1 MINGVTLKVCGI
13 TRVEDAVVAADSGA
27 DYLGFILH
35 PASPRY
41 VAPDA
46 YATMAPKLPAV
57 NKVGVIVQPTV
68 EELARVV
75 ALGFDFIQLHFPG
88 ETSVSEVAAWSEI
101 VSPERLWLAPR
112 LAPGKELDLEILPFA
127 ETFLVDTFHPDK
139 FGGTG
144 QTGDWAKFRGMQ
156 AAYPRKT
163 WILSGGL
170 NPENIGAAVAVTS
183 AKFVDVNSGVE
194 SAPGLKDQ
202 AKLVALTAALAPAAI
217 R

>member
-57 NKVGVIVQPTV
+57 AKVGVIVQPTV
-68 EELARVV
+68 EQIARVV
-75 ALGFDFIQLHFPG
+75 ALGFDFVQLHFPS
-88 ETSVSEVAAWSEI
+88 ETPASEVAKWSEI
-101 VSPERLWLAPR
+101 VSPAHLWLAPR
-112 LAPGKELDLEILPFA
+112 LAPGKELNPEILPFA
-127 ETFLVDTFHPDK
+127 ETFLLDTFHPDK

-144 QTGDWAKFRGMQ
+144 QTGDWAKFRRLQ
-156 AAYPRKT
+156 AADPRKT
-163 WILSGGL
+163 WVLSGGL
-170 NPENIGAAVAVTS
+170 NPENITAALAATD
-183 AKFVDVNSGVE
+183 AKFADVNSGVE
-194 SAPGLKDQ
+194 STPGVKDH
-202 AKLVALTAALAPAAI
+202 AKLAALTLAL
-217 R
+217 RRE